1 MSTSALRSAY
11 KSRKAGL
18 IKTFGG
24 NGNVP
29 QQYRVQM
36 QELMREIKEREAREL
51 EQSERNE
58 LYERSD
64 AGSVRGS
71 SERGGS
77 ARKKE
82 TMEMPK
88 FLGNSVLGGK
98 KVGLGMAPVAPMVH
112 LKKNRDGAGG
122 KRGE

>member
-1 MSTSALRSAY
+1 
-11 KSRKAGL
+11 
-18 IKTFGG
+18 
-24 NGNVP
+24 VP

-51 EQSERNE
+51 EQSERSE
-58 LYERSD
+58 LDERSD

-71 SERGGS
+71 SEKGAS
-77 ARKKE
+77 AKKE

-112 LKKNRDGAGG
+112 LKKDRDGAGG